1 MPEQRNFTRRSR
13 VKTPYPDQFSDLWRS
28 YISYGHSAS
37 RKSSIKAA
45 GLKAAGLKDTAIK
58 DSGRHQKGSQT
69 QVPFSAR

>member
-37 RKSSIKAA
+37 RKSSIE
-45 GLKAAGLKDTAIK
+45 AAGLKDTAIK